1 MLTRFVLLT
10 ITASCLLLTNATAA
24 DSPADRTRKL
34 VAVLQSDAPFYVK
47 ARACQQLGESGDA
60 QAVPALA
67 ALLADEHLSAYARS
81 GLEGI
86 SDPSAAAA
94 LRTAAATLKGNQ
106 LVGVINSLGVLGD
119 AQAIGFL
126 EKLADDPASGVAKEA
141 LLALD
146 RIGTQETFEIIRQ
159 PLRMGP
165 EAIRADAAAA
175 CLLAAERQLAD
186 GDTKAA
192 AALCDAV
199 RDAKVPLLYRAAAVR
214 GAIVARKGFGVPL
227 LIEQLKSNERILRH
241 AALLAIREIPSDA
254 LASALNAEL
263 AQAPAELQIQ
273 LLTALA
279 DCHNAQSLA
288 VLQAKAASE
297 DAAVRQAALTVLGR
311 IGGTAEAGVLLKAV
325 ADNRSAE
332 DSAIALNGLKR
343 MEGAAIDAQI
353 VKALASAI
361 DGSKFKAVNNPRRHY
376 TQEQLQE
383 LVQKVEARVEEY
395 LGELDR
401 QDTEAEGVP
410 AAPSRTA
417 LEEKIAVLKARQ
429 GKYDELLAEMK
440 AAQQTEVSLTDP
452 DSRGMKKVAVGYNV
466 QVAVDAKHHLIAAP
480 EVVQA
485 ASDYGQ
491 LSPMATTAQAALAVT
506 SLQVVADAGYHEAQQ
521 LEACAAVG
529 LTTFVPARGTTPGQ
543 GPHDRA
549 IHPKEA
555 FTYDPV
561 GDTYRCPTGQT
572 LVQGYA
578 GESRGKQCLYYY
590 NVAACGACGAKGGLH
605 HGRLS
610 QTFAPGQRG
619 RGRAAGPARA
629 GASGAGAPAQ
639 GNRGTRLRDAP
650 QLGPRHVSDERA
662 GESADRIQ
670 PELPDLQ
677 PAAGAE
683 LGGDGRAAGGGGGGR
698 AGRRGCRGL
707 KKCGTSSFR
716 PSVLLARTTP
726 SLRRPARTRWGE
738 NFSARQTLLPTPR
751 RGETSG

>member
-1 MLTRFVLLT
+1 MSGRLCRPQRPRPLHGRLRRGLGLRRPGFRPRPARGHRPSALSPRRPAQTLPPPRPLQRRLEAEATRNLEVIWLLRSLRPDFKT
-10 ITASCLLLTNATAA
+10 LADFRKDNRAAFKPLFKNFNLLC
-24 DSPADRTRKL
+24 RKL
-34 VAVLQSDAPFYVK
+34 DL
-47 ARACQQLGESGDA
+47 
-60 QAVPALA
+60 
-67 ALLADEHLSAYARS
+67 
-81 GLEGI
+81 
-86 SDPSAAAA
+86 
-94 LRTAAATLKGNQ
+94 
-106 LVGVINSLGVLGD
+106 
-119 AQAIGFL
+119 
-126 EKLADDPASGVAKEA
+126 
-141 LLALD
+141 
-146 RIGTQETFEIIRQ
+146 
-159 PLRMGP
+159 
-165 EAIRADAAAA
+165 
-175 CLLAAERQLAD
+175 
-186 GDTKAA
+186 
-192 AALCDAV
+192 
-199 RDAKVPLLYRAAAVR
+199 
-214 GAIVARKGFGVPL
+214 FG
-227 LIEQLKSNERILRH
+227 
-241 AALLAIREIPSDA
+241 
-254 LASALNAEL
+254 AEL
-263 AQAPAELQIQ
+263 
-273 LLTALA
+273 
-279 DCHNAQSLA
+279 
-288 VLQAKAASE
+288 V
-297 DAAVRQAALTVLGR
+297 
-311 IGGTAEAGVLLKAV
+311 
-325 ADNRSAE
+325 
-332 DSAIALNGLKR
+332 
-343 MEGAAIDAQI
+343 
-353 VKALASAI
+353 AI

-383 LVQKVEARVEEY
+383 LVQKVEARIDEY

-466 QVAVDAKHHLIAAP
+466 PVAVDAKHHLIAAP

-521 LEACAAVG
+521 LEACAAAG
-529 LTTFVPARGTTPGQ
+529 LTTFVPARGTTRGQ
-543 GPHDRA
+543 GPYNRA

-561 GDTYRCPTGQT
+561 GDTYRCPAGQT
-572 LVQGYA
+572 LAQGYA

-650 QLGPRHVSDERA
+650 QLGPRHFSDERA
-662 GESADRIQ
+662 GESAGRIQ

-677 PAAGAE
+677 PATGAQP
-683 LGGDGRAAGGGGGGR
+683 GGDGRAADGGGGGR
-698 AGRRGCRGL
+698 TGRRGRRGL
-707 KKCGTSSFR
+707 KRCGTSFFR
-716 PSVLLARTTP
+716 PAVLPARITP

-738 NFSARQTLLPTPR
+738 NFSARQTLLPAPR
-751 RGETSG
+751 RGENFG